1 MDVGDGDNFHLN
13 GNAYPELLINQDHDG
28 KACKVDRRQ
37 EEKVVWETNQ
47 QTSHNCQSSSPT
59 VITIASFPSA
69 IVITIALH
77 RFYRC
82 HQQYQYQRCP
92 GHNHHH
98 IGPVAK
104 LKIRVLWKI
113 CL

>member
-1 MDVGDGDNFHLN
+1 M
-13 GNAYPELLINQDHDG
+13 INQDHDG

-37 EEKVVWETNQ
+37 EEKVVWEIHQ
-47 QTSHNCQSSSPT
+47 LTSHNCQSSSPI

-82 HQQYQYQRCP
+82 HQQYHYQQCP
-92 GHNHHH
+92 GNHYHQR
-98 IGPVAK
+98 GPAAK
-104 LKIRVLWKI
+104 LKILVLWKI